1 MPPLPVV
8 LISFIGKMA
17 YMPLYGGFALNAKG
31 YIAEL
36 TPSFSVSYFLT

>member
-8 LISFIGKMA
+8 LISLIGETA

-31 YIAEL
+31 YITEL
-36 TPSFSVSYFLT
+36 APSFSVSYFLT